1 MGCFSYL
8 CKKSGKPINSTSF
21 EGDAVHLFLLD
32 KGVVI
37 EHMYGQYDSYGSVFG
52 TTKDK
57 DDGSLTDYTSLK
69 WDTDWQEIV
78 STHFDGDDT
87 TGIAAI
93 LGHLYDGVPP
103 TTISEDDP
111 DQGWGRVKF
120 KRLDKEPYHHKFKT
134 K

>member
-32 KGVVI
+32 KGVVM
-37 EHMYGQYDSYGSVFG
+37 EHMYGQYDSYGRVFG
-52 TTKDK
+52 FEWDADWGNIVDMHFN
-57 DDGSLTDYTSLK
+57 DD
-69 WDTDWQEIV
+69 E
-78 STHFDGDDT
+78 T

-120 KRLDKEPYHHKFKT
+120 RKLDKKPYHHKFKT
-134 K
+134 VK